1 MKKWQ
6 ILSKQNDLKT
16 SEEIINELL
25 LNRQIKTKKE
35 KEAFLYPRLSDI
47 SLSSVDLDKKT
58 IDKALKRIFQAI
70 EKNETIVIYG
80 DYDVDG
86 VTGTAILWET
96 LYATYKNVIPYIPD
110 RISEGYGLSIK
121 GIENLISQ
129 TPNIK
134 LIITVDNGIVAR
146 DAVEFANENDID
158 VIITDHHVRG
168 KADPKAHTIVHTTQL
183 CGAGVAYMLSRQFD
197 GVSLEENKK
206 QLELV
211 ALATIADL
219 VPLTGANRVFAKFGI
234 QELNKTTRPGLL
246 ELFKIAGIEN
256 GKIGPYHIGFIIGPR
271 INAMGRIATGMDS
284 LRFICTNSSQRAKD
298 LAAILDDTNKD
309 RQFLTEEAAVHA
321 KEIFARLTNHSKI
334 VFVADKEYNQGI
346 IGLVASRLVEEY
358 YRPSFVMS
366 VGEEFSKGSA
376 RSVKG
381 INIIELIRS
390 ASTYLVEA
398 GGHPMAAGFTV
409 KTAEIELFKKELEE
423 KANGVV
429 TDGHLQKTLEIDISL
444 SLDVISEELYKD
456 LYTLA
461 PFGMANAEPLFV
473 THGVT
478 VADMR
483 LLGKNRN
490 HAKFIFEKDG
500 KMFEGMYFSF
510 LEKCKIKDKIKINS
524 KLNIAYTIDINEW
537 NGRRKICLQIRDMQ

>member
-6 ILSKQNDLKT
+6 ILSKQDEFT
-16 SEEIINELL
+16 SNEEIIDELL
-25 LNRQIKTKKE
+25 TIRGIKTKKE
-35 KEAFLYPRLSDI
+35 REAFLHPQLSNI
-47 SLSSVDLDKKT
+47 SLSSAGLDKKMV
-58 IDKALKRIFQAI
+58 DKALKRIFKAI
-70 EKNETIVIYG
+70 QDNETIVIYG

-96 LYATYKNVIPYIPD
+96 LYEKYKNVTPYIPD
-110 RISEGYGLSIK
+110 RITEGYGLSVK
-121 GIENLISQ
+121 GISNIQSSIS
-129 TPNIK
+129 NVK

-146 DAVEFANENDID
+146 KAVEFANENGID
-158 VIITDHHVRG
+158 VIITDHHIRSE
-168 KADPKAHTIVHTTQL
+168 KDPDAYAIVHTTKL
-183 CGAGVAYMLSRQFD
+183 CGAGVAYMVSRQFD
-197 GVSLEENKK
+197 GVSFEDNKK

-219 VPLTGANRVFAKFGI
+219 VPLTEANRVFAKFGI
-234 QELNKTTRPGLL
+234 QALNKTTRPGLL
-246 ELFKIAGIEN
+246 ELFKIAGIEK

-321 KEIFARLTNHSKI
+321 KEIFARFRSESKI
-334 VFVADKEYNQGI
+334 VFVADKEYNQGV

-366 VGEEFSKGSA
+366 VGEEFAKGSA

-409 KTAEIELFKKELEE
+409 RTTEIELFKKELEE
-423 KANGVV
+423 KASVVV
-429 TDGHLQKTLEIDISL
+429 TDGHLQKTLEIDMPIPFSL
-444 SLDVISEELYKD
+444 ISEDLYKD

-461 PFGMANAEPLFV
+461 PFGMANTEPLFI
-473 THGVT
+473 TRDVT
-478 VADMR
+478 VSDMR

-500 KMFEGMYFSF
+500 KMFEGMFFSF
-510 LEKCKIKDKIKINS
+510 LEKCEKKDEIKINS
-524 KLNIAYTIDINEW
+524 QLDIVYSIDINEW
-537 NGRRKICLQIRDMQ
+537 NGRRKICLQVRDVQ